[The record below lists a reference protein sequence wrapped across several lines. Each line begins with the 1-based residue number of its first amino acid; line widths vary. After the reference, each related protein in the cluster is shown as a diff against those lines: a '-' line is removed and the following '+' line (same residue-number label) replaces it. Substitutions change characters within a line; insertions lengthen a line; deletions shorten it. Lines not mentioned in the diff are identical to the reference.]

1 MEIIPSDVIKTLP
14 KQEFSLVFQK
24 VKEMEKTGAQIIN
37 LGQGN
42 PDLPTPP
49 HIVETLREAAL
60 NPSYHGYGPFRG
72 YPFLKE
78 AIAEFYEREYG
89 VSVNPETEVALF
101 GGGKAGLYVLT
112 QCLLNPGDI
121 ALVPNPGY
129 PEYLSGITMARA
141 ELHEMPLYPENGYL
155 PDFERIDP
163 AVLKKAKLMFLNY
176 PNNPTGATA
185 DQAFYEKAAAF
196 AKKHDI
202 HLIHDFA
209 YGAFEFD
216 QNPASFLQ
224 AKEAKTVGAEL
235 YSFSKTFNM
244 AGWRMAFAVGNE
256 KIIQAVNE
264 FQDHVFVGMFGGLQQ
279 AAAAALSGNPEHTER
294 LKRTYKERIDF
305 FTALCEKEL
314 GWSIEKPKGTFYV
327 WAEIPNEFESSHQ
340 FSDYL
345 LEHAHVVVTPGEIF
359 GSGGK
364 RYVRISMVAKQGDLR
379 EFVLRIQKLGL
390 SFPSLQE
397 TSR

>member
-1 MEIIPSDVIKTLP
+1 MEITPSDVIKTLP

-24 VKEMEKTGAQIIN
+24 VKEMEKTGAEIIN

-49 HIVETLREAAL
+49 HIVETLRESAL
-60 NPSYHGYGPFRG
+60 NPSYHGYGPFGG

-78 AIAEFYEREYG
+78 AIAGFYEREYG
-89 VSVNPETEVALF
+89 VSINPETEIALF

-141 ELHEMPLYPENGYL
+141 ELHEMPLHSENGYL
-155 PDFERIDP
+155 PDFEQIDP
-163 AVLKKAKLMFLNY
+163 AVLQKAKLMFLNY
-176 PNNPTGATA
+176 PNNPTGAVA
-185 DQAFYEKAAAF
+185 DAAFYEKAAAF
-196 AKKHDI
+196 AKKNQI

-216 QNPASFLQ
+216 KKPASFLQ
-224 AKEAKTVGAEL
+224 AEGSKAVGAEL

-279 AAAAALSGNPEHTER
+279 AAAAALSGDPAHTES
-294 LKRTYKERIDF
+294 LKRIYAERIGF
-305 FTALCEKEL
+305 FTELCEKEL

-327 WAEIPNEFESSHQ
+327 WAEIPKTFESSHQ

-359 GSGGK
+359 GSRGK
-364 RYVRISMVAKQGDLR
+364 RYVRISMVAKQEELR
-379 EFVLRIQKLGL
+379 EFVMRIQKLSL
-390 SFPSLQE
+390 PFSSLQE
-397 TSR
+397 VSR

>member
-1 MEIIPSDVIKTLP
+1 MEITPSDVIKTLP
-14 KQEFSLVFQK
+14 RQEFSLVFQK
-24 VKEMEKTGAQIIN
+24 VKEMEKTGAHIIN

-49 HIVETLREAAL
+49 HIVEALREASL
-60 NPSYHGYGPFRG
+60 NPSFHGYGPFRG

-78 AIAEFYEREYG
+78 AIAAFYKREYG
-89 VSVNPETEVALF
+89 VTINPETEVALF

-141 ELHEMPLYPENGYL
+141 ELYEMPLYEENGYL
-155 PDFERIDP
+155 PDFEKIDP
-163 AVLKKAKLMFLNY
+163 AVLEKAKLMFLNY
-176 PNNPTGATA
+176 PNNPTGAVA
-185 DQAFYEKAAAF
+185 DAAFYAKAAAF
-196 AKKHDI
+196 AKEHNI

-216 QNPASFLQ
+216 QKPASFLE
-224 AKEAKTVGAEL
+224 AEDAKTVGAEL

-279 AAAAALSGNPEHTER
+279 AASAALSGDPEHTES
-294 LKRTYKERIDF
+294 LKRIYKERIDF

-314 GWSIEKPKGTFYV
+314 GWKMEKPKGTFYV
-327 WAEIPNEFESSHQ
+327 WAEIPNTFETSHQ

-359 GSGGK
+359 GSNGK
-364 RYVRISMVAKQGDLR
+364 GMSESQWCRSRRICGN
-379 EFVLRIQKLGL
+379 L
-390 SFPSLQE
+390 SRGFKS
-397 TSR
+397 